1 MSVMYLS
8 DNLFYTLASS
18 INNGFLSVFI
28 KDPTDKKI
36 LKIGAKKLANTFKQ
50 LNHDVYYWR
59 YQDEKKEDCLPCVCS
74 KKAVDNISVDQVITN
89 LHCLYYQLSEQP
101 MINNPIYK
109 ALSNIIDTLNRTE
122 TLKLENLKEENTS
135 WDWGW

>member
-28 KDPTDKKI
+28 KNPTDKKV
-36 LKIGAKKLANTFKQ
+36 LKIGAKKLANTLKQ

-59 YQDEKKEDCLPCVCS
+59 YENESKQPCQPCVCS
-74 KKAVDNISVDQVITN
+74 RKAVNDISIDQLVTN
-89 LHCLYYQLSEQP
+89 LHCLFYQLSEQP
-101 MINNPIYK
+101 MMNNPIYK
-109 ALSNIIDTLNRTE
+109 ALSNILDTLDRV
-122 TLKLENLKEENTS
+122 ENLKSENVRRENTS

>member
-8 DNLFYTLASS
+8 DNLFYTLANS
-18 INNGFLSVFI
+18 INHGFLSVFI

-36 LKIGAKKLANTFKQ
+36 LKIGAKKLANTLKQ

-59 YQDEKKEDCLPCVCS
+59 YDNKSKEPCQPCVCS
-74 KKAVDNISVDQVITN
+74 QKAVNDISIDQVIVN
-89 LHCLYYQLSEQP
+89 LHCLRYQLAEDL
-101 MINNPIYK
+101 MTNNPVYI
-109 ALSNIIDTLNRTE
+109 ALTNLIDTLDCIKDLQ
-122 TLKLENLKEENTS
+122 LKNLKSNTS